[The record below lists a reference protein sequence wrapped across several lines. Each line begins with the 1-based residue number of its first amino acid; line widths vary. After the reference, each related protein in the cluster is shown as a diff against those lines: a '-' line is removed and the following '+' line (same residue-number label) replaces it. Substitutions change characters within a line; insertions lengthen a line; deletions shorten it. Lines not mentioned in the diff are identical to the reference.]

1 MIIVCPHCR
10 KKHDIDEK
18 RIPANVTMARCKG
31 CGNRFPL
38 QEAIEKPASPAPSAG
53 GGARIG
59 SSRRRICDFTGIG
72 FSSAT
77 TPRISAML
85 VMFDP

>member
-59 SSRRRICDFTGIG
+59 SSRANTKG
-72 FSSAT
+72 
-77 TPRISAML
+77 PISARRARH
-85 VMFDP
+85 VDPSSRSRRASSR